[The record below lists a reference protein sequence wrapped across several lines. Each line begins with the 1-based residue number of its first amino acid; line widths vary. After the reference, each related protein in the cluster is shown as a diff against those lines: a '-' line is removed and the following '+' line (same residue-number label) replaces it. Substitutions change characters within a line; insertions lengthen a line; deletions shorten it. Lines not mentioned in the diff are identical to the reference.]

1 MFERFK
7 KNGDNGRGRT
17 ERGGVAT
24 TERPATHDTATDERR
39 FVRDG
44 GTTAGTGVTG
54 AEAAREVRARQREE
68 FGGTNWGAAFFGWLV
83 AVGMA
88 AILAGILSAAGA
100 ALGFTET
107 SDANE
112 AVSVVG
118 GALLVAILCVAYLC
132 GGYVSGRMS
141 RFDGGRQGFGTWVIG
156 LLVTILLGVAG
167 WIAGSEYNVFADL
180 DLPRIPVDEGDLT
193 AGGAIALAALVI
205 GSLVFAVLGG
215 KAGERYHR
223 KVDRVGY
230 GV

>member
-1 MFERFK
+1 MFERFRRTHREEH
-7 KNGDNGRGRT
+7 GGAAVRDRPVEEERTRRGRRFAA
-17 ERGGVAT
+17 RGDGDGA
-24 TERPATHDTATDERR
+24 PAT
-39 FVRDG
+39 
-44 GTTAGTGVTG
+44 AGP
-54 AEAAREVRARQREE
+54 AAAREVRARQREE

-112 AVSVVG
+112 AVSIVG
-118 GALLVAILCVAYLC
+118 GVLLVAILCVAYLC

-141 RFDGGRQGFGTWVIG
+141 RFDGGRQGFGTWLIG
-156 LLVTILLGVAG
+156 LLFTILLGVAG
-167 WIAGSEYNVFADL
+167 WIAGSEYNVFANL

-193 AGGAIALAALVI
+193 AGGVIALAAVVI
-205 GSLVFAVLGG
+205 GSLVFAVAGG